1 MCLSCEHVY
10 VYTSWCK
17 TCTLCGSESYHLALD
32 TYNVFSAPLERGYSR
47 VQRFKMKVD
56 KLLALHSGPNCADPI
71 WKYLDSRKL
80 FLNTPFDVR
89 QCIRR
94 SKLKLKHYDCVRIFT
109 DTFTNFK
116 ISNSGRRHS
125 STLTHKKKLLQLF
138 EKLHHSW
145 MQGVGPSGS
154 FFSYDWVLRHFL
166 EKENSPLVVYL
177 KPKTCRQRDLKYKT
191 RLHDFEKVVELRVMC
206 SKNSVLWVRDAV

>member
-1 MCLSCEHVY
+1 MCLACKHEF

-17 TCTLCGSESYHLALD
+17 TCTLCGLESYHLALD

-47 VQRFKMKVD
+47 VQRFKIKVD
-56 KLLALHSGPNCADPI
+56 KLLAMHSGPNCTDPI

-116 ISNSGRRHS
+116 ISTHT
-125 STLTHKKKLLQLF
+125 STFTQKKFLLQQF
-138 EKLHHSW
+138 EKIHHSW
-145 MQGVGPSGS
+145 MQGANKNS

-166 EKENSPLVVYL
+166 EKVMSPLVVYL

-191 RLHDFEKVVELRVMC
+191 RLHDFEKGVELRVMC
-206 SKNSVLWVRDAV
+206 SKNSVL

>member
-1 MCLSCEHVY
+1 MCMSCKHDF

-17 TCTLCGSESYHLALD
+17 TCILCGSESYHLSLD
-32 TYNVFSAPLERGYSR
+32 TYNVCSAPLERGYSR
-47 VQRFKMKVD
+47 VQRFNIKVD
-56 KLLALHSGPNCADPI
+56 KILALHSGPNCVDPI

-109 DTFTNFK
+109 DAFTNFK
-116 ISNSGRRHS
+116 IATNTP
-125 STLTHKKKLLQLF
+125 TLTQKKKLLQLF

-145 MQGVGPSGS
+145 MQVKKKS

-166 EKENSPLVVYL
+166 EKEKSPLVVYL
-177 KPKTCRQRDLKYKT
+177 KPKTCRQRDLKYKN
-191 RLHDFEKVVELRVMC
+191 RLNNFEKIVELRVMC
-206 SKNSVLWVRDAV
+206 SENSVLGVRDAV